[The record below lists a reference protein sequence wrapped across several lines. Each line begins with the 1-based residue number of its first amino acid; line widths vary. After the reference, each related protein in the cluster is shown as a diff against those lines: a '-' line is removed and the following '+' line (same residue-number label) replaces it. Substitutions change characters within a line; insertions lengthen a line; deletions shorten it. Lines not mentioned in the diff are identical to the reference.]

1 MLDLKVKIED
11 DDVFH
16 SLQGEEN
23 HKKVGK
29 NNHLVRFQINLKLG
43 AENFKEGS
51 ETLLAIISM
60 LKDVFGADIIPEIKI
75 ADFKVNNI
83 DVVVLVNPFDFNQV
97 NEVDLIRDFKVV
109 CFVEIVGNFPILK
122 VR

>member
-1 MLDLKVKIED
+1 
-11 DDVFH
+11 
-16 SLQGEEN
+16 
-23 HKKVGK
+23 
-29 NNHLVRFQINLKLG
+29 
-43 AENFKEGS
+43 
-51 ETLLAIISM
+51 M